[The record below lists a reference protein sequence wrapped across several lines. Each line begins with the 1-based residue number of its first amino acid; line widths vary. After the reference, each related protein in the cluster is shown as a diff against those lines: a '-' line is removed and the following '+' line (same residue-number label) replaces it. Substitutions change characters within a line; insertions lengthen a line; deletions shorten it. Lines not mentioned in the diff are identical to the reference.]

1 MTDTLPHEWVKI
13 HAGVNPDSPAVVFAD
28 DSISYA
34 ELDRR
39 ADGYARSL
47 LDEGIEAGDLVPL
60 EATLDPATVIA
71 LVAIPRLGAVPVPYG
86 PHRIEANGAPRES
99 PYAVVPTSGSSGRP
113 RGVILTPG
121 NVTAAVE
128 ASRRRLGNDSSDRW
142 LLTLPL
148 FHVGGL
154 SVVWRSFTAGGSVE
168 LQPGFDAVGVAAS
181 LSGGSVSIA
190 SLVPTMLHRILE
202 VDPGPYYEGIKGVLL
217 GGAPASGAL
226 VERGLAAGLPVLQTY
241 GMTETCSQIAT
252 VEPGTT
258 QQSLGTAGRP
268 LDGFAVSF
276 DHGEILIDGPAVSPG
291 YLGETPR
298 VGPFRTGDLGHVD
311 GEGRL
316 VVTGRTDDVIVTG
329 GENVRASFV
338 EAAIVTVPEVA
349 HAVVVGVDDE
359 EWGQVVVAVVE
370 SDRVDVSRIEDAVGD
385 RLARHETPKRWIL
398 VDRLPLLP
406 NGKPDRQ
413 AARALAT
420 ELSRTES
427 SDRLASDD

>member
-13 HAGVNPDSPAVVFAD
+13 HAGANPDAPAVVFAD

-39 ADGYARSL
+39 ADAYARSL
-47 LDEGIEAGDLVPL
+47 LDDGIEAGDLVPL
-60 EATLDPATVIA
+60 EATLDPATVAA

-86 PHRIEANGAPRES
+86 PHRIEANDAPRES
-99 PYAVVPTSGSSGRP
+99 TYAVVPTSGSSGRP
-113 RGVILTPG
+113 RGVVLTPA
-121 NVTAAVE
+121 NVAAAVE
-128 ASRRRLGNDSSDRW
+128 ASRRRLGNDSGDRW

-168 LQPGFDAVGVAAS
+168 LRAGFDAVGVAER
-181 LSGGSVSIA
+181 LRGGSVSIA

-202 VDPGPYYEGIKGVLL
+202 VDAGPYEGIKGVLL
-217 GGAPASGAL
+217 GGAPASRAL

-241 GMTETCSQIAT
+241 GMTETCSQVAT
-252 VEPGTT
+252 VEPGMT

-291 YLGETPR
+291 YLGETLR
-298 VGPFRTGDLGHVD
+298 IGPFRTGDLGHVD

-349 HAVVVGVDDE
+349 HAVVVGVDDQ

-370 SDRVDVSRIEDAVGD
+370 SDHGDVSRIEDAVGD
-385 RLARHETPKRWIL
+385 CLARHEIPKRWIL

-420 ELSRTES
+420 RQ
-427 SDRLASDD
+427 RKGRP